1 MYVIMC
7 ALKSLEW
14 LEMETPSVNANA
26 GSGGNDD
33 NGMMVSQSRTNDATG
48 VDEQEQKQNLK
59 QVIDSTEKTLA
70 LTHQLYLTVSSFSAG
85 SQLPLLERL

>member
-1 MYVIMC
+1 MY

-14 LEMETPSVNANA
+14 YEMETSSVNANA
-26 GSGGNDD
+26 GSGGNGD
-33 NGMMVSQSRTNDATG
+33 NGMMVPQTQTNDPAGATG
-48 VDEQEQKQNLK
+48 ADEQEQKQNLK

-70 LTHQLYLTVSSFSAG
+70 LIHQLYLTVSSFSAG